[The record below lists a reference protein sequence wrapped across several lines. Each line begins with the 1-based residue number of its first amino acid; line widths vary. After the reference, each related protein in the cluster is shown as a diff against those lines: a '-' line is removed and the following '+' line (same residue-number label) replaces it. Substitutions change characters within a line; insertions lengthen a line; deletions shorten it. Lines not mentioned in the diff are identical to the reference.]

1 MLQKNHT
8 VLFRH
13 YTSSRCTAL
22 FLEWQVAFNSTYLYS
37 HLNTFHHFSFHLLK
51 ILVLGSKT
59 RENWKAQGAEGTTR
73 VDVQHKDQSDPSG
86 NRSIRTYNPQTGKI
100 DNRQKIR
107 GLFPVHKSAQNLK
120 TLRSHCREPEL
131 EEHTQAPLGLI
142 CCWSGTRTSNI
153 GSTTLAVWEER
164 IISYVVCMRLGI

>member
-1 MLQKNHT
+1 M
-8 VLFRH
+8 
-13 YTSSRCTAL
+13 
-22 FLEWQVAFNSTYLYS
+22 
-37 HLNTFHHFSFHLLK
+37 
-51 ILVLGSKT
+51 
-59 RENWKAQGAEGTTR
+59 
-73 VDVQHKDQSDPSG
+73 QHKVQSDPSG

-100 DNRQKIR
+100 DNRQNIR

-153 GSTTLAVWEER
+153 GSTTLAV
-164 IISYVVCMRLGI
+164 